1 MATIKQTLNSI
12 SSILGLDNEK
22 ETALLSKG
30 IFPEDR
36 EKLNHYPETV
46 GEIIE
51 ILSKLPKETKILYS
65 YAYLDIGL
73 VDSKVQF
80 IVGS

>member
-1 MATIKQTLNSI
+1 MATTRQTLNSI
-12 SSILGLDNEK
+12 SNILGLDNEK
-22 ETALLSKG
+22 ETALLNKVISL
-30 IFPEDR
+30 EDR
-36 EKLNHYPETV
+36 EKLDHNPETV

-65 YAYLDIGL
+65 YAYLDIVL
-73 VDSKVQF
+73 VDDEVKF